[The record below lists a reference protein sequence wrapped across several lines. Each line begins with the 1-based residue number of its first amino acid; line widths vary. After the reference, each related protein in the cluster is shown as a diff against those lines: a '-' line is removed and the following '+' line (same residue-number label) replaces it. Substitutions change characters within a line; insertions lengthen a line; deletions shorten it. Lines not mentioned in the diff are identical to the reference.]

1 MEKATNMGWR
11 DHKELLVIRDR
22 YTGTVLGP
30 PVPDKSIETVVAMGT
45 KTFIG
50 ERNVVCAYSDN
61 APSLEAAMNELGI
74 PLDNPLPGRT
84 VEVSRIAP
92 QI

>member
-22 YTGTVLGP
+22 YTGTVPGP

-45 KTFIG
+45 KRFIG
-50 ERNVVCAYSDN
+50 ERKVVCAYSGN
-61 APSLEAAMNELGI
+61 APSLEAAYHWTI
-74 PLDNPLPGRT
+74 HCQ
-84 VEVSRIAP
+84 VER
-92 QI
+92 